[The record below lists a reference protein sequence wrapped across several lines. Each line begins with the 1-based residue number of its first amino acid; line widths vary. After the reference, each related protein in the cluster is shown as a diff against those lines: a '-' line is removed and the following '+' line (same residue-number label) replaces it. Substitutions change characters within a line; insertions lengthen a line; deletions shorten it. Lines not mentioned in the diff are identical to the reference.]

1 MVSTWLDPYACPE
14 VFRFIFRVVFVIIPS
29 CRREQVHCW
38 LQPMSEGAT
47 LAAHYS
53 APPSTVN
60 GVPVAPSLSG
70 DCVKVYQMRNAA
82 RKGAEARYEL
92 RVR

>member
-1 MVSTWLDPYACPE
+1 
-14 VFRFIFRVVFVIIPS
+14 
-29 CRREQVHCW
+29 
-38 LQPMSEGAT
+38 MSEGAT